1 MVSCGMQSSVV
12 LEHGIGSRARQGH
25 LNWLC
30 EDTLGHLGVGVSEGT
45 VVLISAGVGAP
56 VLGVIISRSLEEDVR
71 VLDTSG
77 EIGDLIS
84 SASDKALG
92 SDVVASFSVVLQV
105 WIATVVADGFGTLA
119 SLEMTLSCSE
129 SSIAPSLSASLA
141 VSALAVSA
149 VVLHPGERSPLIVN
163 SERTVFV
170 IVPGVVVSASSG
182 SDLGLG
188 TNGDVGAIDV
198 GGASLMESN
207 TDLDLVVLP
216 LLSEAAQRLLAA
228 HLDSHLSWA

>member
-12 LEHGIGSRARQGH
+12 LEHGIGSRAGH
-25 LNWLC
+25 LNRLC

-45 VVLISAGVGAP
+45 VVLGQVGVGAP
-56 VLGVIISRSLEEDVR
+56 VLGVIICRSLEENVR
-71 VLDTSG
+71 VLDSTG
-77 EIGDLIS
+77 EIGDLTS
-84 SASDKALG
+84 SADKALG
-92 SDVVASFSVVLQV
+92 SDVIASFSVVLQV

-119 SLEMTLSCSE
+119 SLEMTFSCSE

-141 VSALAVSA
+141 VAALSVG
-149 VVLHPGERSPLIVN
+149 LHPGERSPLIVN

-188 TNGDVGAIDV
+188 TNRDVLGVNLCWVI
-198 GGASLMESN
+198 LMESN

-216 LLSEAAQRLLAA
+216 LLTEAAQRLLAT
-228 HLDSHLSWA
+228 HLDSNLSWA

>member
-45 VVLISAGVGAP
+45 VVLGSAGVGAP
-56 VLGVIISRSLEEDVR
+56 VLGVIISRSLEEDVG
-71 VLDTSG
+71 VLDSTR
-77 EIGDLIS
+77 EIGDLTS
-84 SASDKALG
+84 SAIDKALG
-92 SDVVASFSVVLQV
+92 SNVVASFSVVLQV

-119 SLEMTLSCSE
+119 SLEMTFSCSE
-129 SSIAPSLSASLA
+129 SSIAPSLSAGLA
-141 VSALAVSA
+141 VAALSVG
-149 VVLHPGERSPLIVN
+149 LHPGERSPLIVN

-188 TNGDVGAIDV
+188 TNRDVLGVNLCRVI
-198 GGASLMESN
+198 LMESN

-216 LLSEAAQRLLAA
+216 LLSEAAQRLLAT
-228 HLDSHLSWA
+228 HLDSNLSWA